1 MISKSLGSSRRFRK
15 LLDSAG
21 ELGEFAQALYGLV
34 VAHSDDFGR
43 QDGDAFTVKHE
54 VFPTSKRTEE
64 EFEAALLAMEAADL
78 IRRHRFED
86 DRIVLQVDKFDEHQP
101 GLHKRT
107 ESKFPE
113 VPGKP
118 RNHPETPASRARVEL
133 NLTEPNR
140 TEPIGAAEEQPAPP
154 PVHQFFARFAD
165 GFEELADQKPEFDRG
180 KDAKTAKDLI
190 DRHGADLVLACV
202 DEFFRSRDEWIRKSG
217 YTVGA
222 FKASFN
228 KLVLAVQKRSQ
239 GRSPPRGLSPVCPH
253 DPRCPGGDM
262 DACKRRQ
269 LDEIK
274 AGAA

>member
-15 LLDSAG
+15 LLDAAG
-21 ELGEFAQALYGLV
+21 TLGEFAQALYALV
-34 VAHSDDFGR
+34 LAHADDFGR
-43 QDGDAFTVKHE
+43 EDGDPFTVKHA
-54 VFPTSKRTEE
+54 VFPTSPRPEE
-64 EFEAALLAMEAADL
+64 EFESALVAMEAAEL
-78 IRRHRFED
+78 IRRHRFVD
-86 DRIVLQVDKFDEHQP
+86 GRVVLQVENFDEHQV

-107 ESKFPE
+107 ESRFPE
-113 VPGKP
+113 VPRNTGKA
-118 RNHPETPASRARVEL
+118 PEIPASCARVEL

-140 TEPIGAAEEQPAPP
+140 TELIGEGEERPTP
-154 PVHQFFARFAD
+154 PVHQFFARFAE
-165 GFEELADQKPEFDRG
+165 GFEELAGQKPEFDRG

-190 DRHGADLVLACV
+190 DRHGAELVLACI

-222 FKASFN
+222 FKACFN
-228 KLVLAVQKRSQ
+228 KLLLAVQRRAP

-253 DPRCPGGDM
+253 EPRCRDGN
-262 DACKRRQ
+262 DACKQRQ